1 MSDLIANIY
10 ELWGF
15 NFLDAFSTIM
25 YDNNFYIVVAL
36 YTVPM
41 VLLCTL
47 LYYYV
52 FDRPKT
58 SKLWVWLLWLLIIGI
73 FAFVIAYVTVEN
85 SFYEVGQLPAEYTVE
100 NLIFSVTNLVY
111 ACVIMFLFSLLIKW
125 KSTNSSHVPF

>member
-15 NFLDAFSTIM
+15 NYLDTFSTIM
-25 YDNNFYIVVAL
+25 FDNNLYTVVAL
-36 YTVPM
+36 YTVPT
-41 VLLCTL
+41 VLVCTF

-58 SKLWVWLLWLLIIGI
+58 SKLWVWSLWLLIIGV

-85 SFYEVGQLPAEYTVE
+85 SFYEVGQLPTDYTVE
-100 NLIFSVTNLVY
+100 NLIFSATNLVY
-111 ACVIMFLFSLLIKW
+111 ACIIMFLFSLLIKW

>member
-1 MSDLIANIY
+1 MDLIANIY

-15 NFLDAFSTIM
+15 NYLDAFSTIM
-25 YDNNFYIVVAL
+25 YDNNFYTVVAL

-41 VLLCTL
+41 VLVCTF

-58 SKLWVWLLWLLIIGI
+58 SKLWVWSLWLLIIGV

-85 SFYEVGQLPAEYTVE
+85 SFYEVGQLPTDYTVE
-100 NLIFSVTNLVY
+100 NLIFSATNLVY
-111 ACVIMFLFSLLIKW
+111 ACIIMFLFSVLIKW

>member
-15 NFLDAFSTIM
+15 NYLDTFSTIM
-25 YDNNFYIVVAL
+25 FDNNLYTVVAL
-36 YTVPM
+36 YTVPT
-41 VLLCTL
+41 VLVCTF

-58 SKLWVWLLWLLIIGI
+58 SKLWVWSLWLLTIGI
-73 FAFVIAYVTVEN
+73 VAFVIAYVTVEN
-85 SFYEVGQLPAEYTVE
+85 SFYEVGQLPTDYTVE
-100 NLIFSVTNLVY
+100 NLIFSATNLLY
-111 ACVIMFLFSLLIKW
+111 ACIIMFLFSLLIKW